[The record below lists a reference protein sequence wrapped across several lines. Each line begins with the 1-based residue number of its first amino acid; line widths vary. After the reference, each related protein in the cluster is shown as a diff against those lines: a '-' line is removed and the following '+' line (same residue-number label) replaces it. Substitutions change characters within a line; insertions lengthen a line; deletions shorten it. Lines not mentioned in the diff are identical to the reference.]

1 MNEERIINISFG
13 IAGIVIHLLLLVIVI
28 IFILKK
34 IDRNSVFG
42 YRTKFSLSSDEKWDW
57 SNKVFNISSIIFS
70 PILLV
75 TNIVLLVLSFSHDIN
90 NLIMTLMM
98 FSSIICIFVL
108 IPFIEIIGR
117 IKFKNK

>member
-1 MNEERIINISFG
+1 MNEERIINIAFG

-42 YRTKFSLSSDEKWDW
+42 YRTKFSLSSDEKWEW

-98 FSSIICIFVL
+98 FSSIICIFAL

>member
-42 YRTKFSLSSDEKWDW
+42 YRTKFSLSSDEKWEW

-98 FSSIICIFVL
+98 FSSIICIFAL